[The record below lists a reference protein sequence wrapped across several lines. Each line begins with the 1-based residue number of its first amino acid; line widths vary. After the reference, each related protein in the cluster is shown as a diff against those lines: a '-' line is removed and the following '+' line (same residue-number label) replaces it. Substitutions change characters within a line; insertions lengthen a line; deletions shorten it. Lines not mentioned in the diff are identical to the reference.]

1 MSPGEAIRAGLPNR
15 RSIRKRGW
23 DYTAPGW
30 YFITINTHRG
40 RHLFGAIANGQ
51 FVPSAA
57 GRVVAEEWFKS
68 ASIRPGIELDEFVVM
83 PNHVHGL
90 VRLPEG
96 LPQGR
101 PADRPC
107 SPCSP
112 CGPPPGSLGAF
123 IAGFKGAA
131 GRAINAARATPGAVV
146 WHRNYWDVIVP
157 DARALENIRRYIREN
172 PRNWHAVETVGAP
185 RFIGNR
191 ALLEGSTAG
200 FLASRNAPTL
210 HGSLPVRRGE
220 AVMSTFLSPMERAVF
235 RALLAARRP
244 LIWVKPAGLDAAGL
258 DAPLRRAI
266 EAGHLLVLSP
276 FDDRIDAPSVRRALW
291 CNHYIVRHA
300 TRLIIGHLTPGGLL
314 ACVLT
319 ETPPDTNLVRLNAPS

>member
-1 MSPGEAIRAGLPNR
+1 MAPEESARAGLPNR

-40 RHLFGAIANGQ
+40 RALFGVIANGQ
-51 FVPSAA
+51 IVLSAA

-68 ASIRPGIELDEFVVM
+68 AIIRPGIELDEFVVM

-96 LPQGR
+96 R
-101 PADRPC
+101 PAGRPC

-123 IAGFKGAA
+123 VAGFKGAA
-131 GRAINAARATPGAVV
+131 GRAINAARGTPGAVV

-157 DARALENIRRYIREN
+157 DARALENIRHYIREN
-172 PRNWHAVETVGAP
+172 PRNWHAVENVGAP
-185 RFIGNR
+185 RFLGNR
-191 ALLEGSTAG
+191 ALLDGATVG
-200 FLASRNAPTL
+200 FLASRGAATV
-210 HGSLPVRRGE
+210 HGTLPVRRNE

-244 LIWVKPAGLDAAGL
+244 LIWVKPAGQDEGRLA
-258 DAPLRRAI
+258 APLRRAI
-266 EAGHLLVLSP
+266 DDGRLLILTP
-276 FDDRIDAPSVRRALW
+276 FADRIDAPSLRRALW

-300 TRLIIGHLTPGGLL
+300 ARLIVGHLTPGGLL

-319 ETPPDTNLVRLNAPS
+319 EASPETDIERLDQT